1 MLFLSAADFFEQA
14 AKLPHLTREDEKR
27 LAQQFLEDPNTRE
40 QLIRSYY
47 PMVAGKIRRMPQ
59 QLQTLKTVYAC
70 LDTLEKGVDRFNFSQ
85 SQELFSHH
93 LSWRLRQCCTRCIAE
108 QSWHEQ

>member
-14 AKLPHLTREDEKR
+14 AKQPRLTREDEKR

-40 QLIRSYY
+40 QLTRSYY
-47 PMVAGKIRRMPQ
+47 PRVAGKIRRMPQ

-70 LDTLEKGVDRFNFSQ
+70 LDTLEKGVDRFDFSQ
-85 SQELFSHH
+85 TRELFSHH
-93 LSWRLRQCCTRCIAE
+93 LSWRLRQCSTRCIAE
-108 QSWHEQ
+108 RIP